1 MKKSYFRKIGAAAVM
16 AGAFLLTLSGCGK
29 SSSEEQE
36 QKEFA
41 YVAEYPEA
49 DLKCEYISQAAAAK
63 DILYLMGSSWEE
75 DTGSTFY
82 FYRYDMAAGTLQQL
96 PIELGENSSIN
107 SMTVA
112 PDGNVAMAVNTYTYD
127 MDENGEA
134 SNWQEMI
141 ELWSISGEDGSV
153 LETRD
158 LKKALGDE
166 SVYISNICLD
176 AQGNY
181 YLTDGEGVIYVLDK
195 ELDKLFEIPN
205 DNWIN
210 QMFTS
215 KEGDVYVS
223 YYGAEGVEL
232 RKIELLSQ
240 GLSEKVEGAD
250 DALDAK
256 YYGGESASI
265 LLEKCD
271 ELSLFDFGTNKEES
285 LFCWLDVDVN
295 SNDIMMA
302 GELSDGRIW
311 AVVNSYRGNKSSTE
325 LVIVKKV
332 KASEVPVKEE
342 LVYGALWIGSD
353 MKQSIIDFNKS
364 SNKYRIT
371 VKEYGEVLDD
381 GDALTRF
388 NAALTSA
395 DCPDMI
401 DLSSINYVQYAKKG
415 IFEDLYPYME
425 KSGMKQS
432 DYLEN
437 VLEAFEID
445 GKLYGMT
452 PEFYVNTTLAK
463 QSQVGDITGWTLSEM
478 LDFAEKNEPQYLMAY
493 GSRTQIFYYCV
504 YNSIDEF
511 IDWETGECHFDSD
524 EFARVLEF
532 AAKLP
537 VEYEY
542 DEEEGLH
549 KKILADKVL
558 LMSSSISSVQ
568 EYQMMNGM
576 FGEAVSFV
584 GYPNSERKGNLLQPV
599 NGSFAISAR
608 SDNKEGAWEFLKT
621 MFSEEYQDSLIGEN
635 SWGFPVRKSSLEKK
649 FEQDMTP
656 TYYEDENGVQVEEM
670 KTSWGY
676 DDFELDIY
684 AATKEEVDAVRELI
698 ASADKLT
705 GTVDEQLVNIVMEE
719 AEAFFSGQKSAR
731 DAAAV
736 IQNRIQIYVNENR

>member
-388 NAALTSA
+388 NTALTSA

>member
-1 MKKSYFRKIGAAAVM
+1 MKKSYFRKIGAVAVM

-265 LLEKCD
+265 LLEKGD
-271 ELSLFDFGTNKEES
+271 ELSLFDFGANKEES

-325 LVIVKKV
+325 LVMVKKV

-353 MKQSIIDFNKS
+353 MKQRIIDFNKS

-656 TYYEDENGVQVEEM
+656 TYYEDENGDQVEEM

-705 GTVDEQLVNIVMEE
+705 GTVDEQLVNIVTEE